1 MCCLYFP
8 CGNNPHFFNIFYF
21 KTDTKYDIILYH
33 DTIVMIFVQMSCTS
47 GLRQYRTKIVPQM
60 RRRRACAPVLVL
72 VTIIIPTDNIFLKLH
87 WHRQLAGRQNV
98 QNERS

>member
-1 MCCLYFP
+1 MNRSHLTAQK
-8 CGNNPHFFNIFYF
+8 NL
-21 KTDTKYDIILYH
+21 K
-33 DTIVMIFVQMSCTS
+33 V
-47 GLRQYRTKIVPQM
+47 RQYRREIVPQM

-98 QNERS
+98 QNEPIT